1 MPDSMDVRRLHGRT
15 GKIRFQLGYAPLAVQ
30 GIRKVRQALQKY
42 YKM

>member
-1 MPDSMDVRRLHGRT
+1 MPDSMDIRRLHGRT
-15 GKIRFQLGYAPLAVQ
+15 GKIRIQLGYAPLAVQ